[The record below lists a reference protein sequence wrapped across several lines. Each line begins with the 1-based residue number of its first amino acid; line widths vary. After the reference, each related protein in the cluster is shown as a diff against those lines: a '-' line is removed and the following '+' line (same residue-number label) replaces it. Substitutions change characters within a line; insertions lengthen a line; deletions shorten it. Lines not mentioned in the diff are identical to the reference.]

1 MDRISQLCSYLERC
15 TVFADVACDHG
26 YCTKYMLDNCLC
38 ERAIVSDISEKS
50 LSKARILLADY
61 INSGVCTAVCCDG
74 LEKVKGADCVLI
86 AGIGGEEI
94 IKILRSSEIPQSF
107 IFQPMKNAK
116 ELRSFLL
123 NSGAVLT
130 LDDIFTDGKNYYYII
145 KGKNRGKKQSYS
157 KAQLEYGADSL
168 KNPVF
173 SDFLNEEIA
182 KKKSYLSRGMSESSR
197 ENIQKS
203 IDFMQGVLKGEIK

>member
-1 MDRISQLCSYLERC
+1 MDRISQLCTYLEKC
-15 TVFADVACDHG
+15 AVFADVACDHG
-26 YCTKYMLDNCLC
+26 YCTKFMLDNRLC
-38 ERAIVSDISEKS
+38 DKAIVSDISEKS
-50 LSKARILLADY
+50 LSKAQILLEDY
-61 INSGVCTAVCCDG
+61 IRSGVCSAVCCDG
-74 LEKVKGADCVLI
+74 LEKVRGADLVMI

-94 IKILRSSEIPQSF
+94 IKILSNAEIPQNF

-123 NSGAVLT
+123 VSGCHIT
-130 LDDIFTDGKNYYYII
+130 CDDIFTDGKKYYFII
-145 KGKNRGKKQSYS
+145 KGKNRGSKQSYS

-173 SDFLNEEIA
+173 SDFLKTEIK
-182 KKKSYLSRGMSESSR
+182 KKKSYLSRGLNESSR

>member
-1 MDRISQLCSYLERC
+1 MDRIAKLCSYLEKC
-15 TVFADVACDHG
+15 NVFADVACDHG
-26 YCTKYMLDNCLC
+26 YCTKFMLDNGLC

-50 LSKARILLADY
+50 LSKAQILLSDY
-61 INSGVCTAVCCDG
+61 IESGVCSAVCCDG
-74 LEKVKGADCVLI
+74 LEQVKGADSVLI

-94 IKILRSSEIPQSF
+94 IKILQNSKIPQNF

-123 NSGAVLT
+123 NGGCVIT
-130 LDDIFTDGKNYYYII
+130 CDDIFTDGKNYYFII
-145 KGKNRGKKQSYS
+145 KGKSSGKKQSYS

-168 KNPVF
+168 NNPVF
-173 SDFLNEEIA
+173 KDYLIAEIE
-182 KKKSYLSRGMSESSR
+182 KKKSYLSRGMAQTSR
-197 ENIQKS
+197 ESIQKS

>member
-1 MDRISQLCSYLERC
+1 MDRIEKLCSYLEKC

-26 YCTKYMLDNCLC
+26 YCTKFMLNNGLC

-50 LSKARILLADY
+50 LSKAQALLAGY
-61 INSGVCTAVCCDG
+61 IENGACSAVCCNG
-74 LEKVKGADCVLI
+74 LEKVKGADSVLI

-107 IFQPMKNAK
+107 IFQPMKNSK
-116 ELRSFLL
+116 DLREFLID
-123 NSGAVLT
+123 NGCSIT
-130 LDDIFTDGKNYYYII
+130 LDDIFSDGKNYYFII
-145 KGKNRGKKQSYS
+145 KGSRGGKTPKYS

-173 SDFLNEEIA
+173 YDFLNAEIE
-182 KKKSYLSRGMSESSR
+182 KKKSYLSREMAQTSR
-197 ENIQKS
+197 QNIQKS
-203 IDFMQGVLKGEIK
+203 LDFLEGVLKGEIK